1 MKAIIKNMAVVA
13 VMAIFTMGLASCFI
27 TKNTTSK
34 TSSRSNTKTTTK
46 EVSTV
51 LSDQEKPLT
60 DWVKCATCSGKGTC
74 SNCNGKG
81 KINGRTCAACNGTG
95 KCNICG
101 GQGGYRAE

>member
-1 MKAIIKNMAVVA
+1 MKAMKIKNIAVIA
-13 VMAIFTMGLASCFI
+13 VMVLFTIGLAGCHT
-27 TKNTTSK
+27 TKK
-34 TSSRSNTKTTTK
+34 TVNTKTK

-60 DWVKCATCSGKGTC
+60 DWVKCTTCSGKGTC

-81 KINGRTCAACNGTG
+81 KINGRTCAACSGTG

-101 GQGGYRAE
+101 GEGGHRAY